1 MAMAMMSLSSSADQ
15 PTPVQKLGARV
26 EVLDDFR
33 AASMPQTSTKTSKA
47 ARAAVAG
54 SPWTASG
61 SEQVRASL
69 RHEAGGGICLD
80 YDFGGIVGYAVL
92 RRSLSVNWPERF
104 ELLTTLKGAG
114 GPNDLQ
120 IKLLDGSGENVWW
133 ANKPATILPA
143 KYSELKLRSR
153 QVEFAGG
160 PTKDKRL
167 RSTQSIEFVISSGTG
182 DRAGGKGSLCLANLS
197 LIERV
202 PESVHV
208 LEPKVLVDSG
218 FVDFDFH
225 GPREFNG
232 LALRWPAFARGI
244 NYEIL
249 SSQDGKAWQSLR
261 TVKGSDGG
269 LDAVFLPDSESRWLR
284 IKSSVMAQPLL
295 ELRSAAQWPSINAVL
310 ASLAQDRPR
319 AEVPRGDVPRAWLGE
334 QNYWTLVGVDGGGQR
349 SALMSEDGALEVGRG
364 AYSIEPVVKL
374 DDGTVVNWANV
385 AVTQSLRDGYLP
397 LPSVHWQHAAFS
409 LDVEAAADGPR
420 QSPSLLARYVL
431 RNTSERKQ
439 LYTLALALRP
449 WQVNPPQ
456 QYLTTPGG
464 ASAVRSLRWQNNE
477 LLVNGAAGP
486 HPTEVPQLIT
496 GLPFDGGLSLKA
508 LLGAA
513 NLGSLNDPQE
523 LASGMLQFRFLL
535 APGESRTLAWVAP
548 LGGSDVKTGRV
559 GQLGAAELA
568 QRMDLAAALWRER
581 LNRVSIQAPGR
592 AQPIVNSLRSSLAHI
607 LMSRDGVV
615 LRPGTRSYP
624 RSWIREGAM
633 MAAALLRM
641 GELEAARDFVDWY
654 GDRIFVGGKVPCCVD
669 ARGVDPVDEYD
680 SQGQYLYAVA
690 EVWRHGH
697 DHDLLQHHWVR
708 VQAVMA
714 WMESLRQRERKSNNR
729 QIERAHLFGLMPPSI
744 SHEGY
749 ADKPAYSY
757 WDDFWALRGYKDAVI
772 MARAMGQHQ
781 QAEQWAAQRDEFQGE
796 LMASIAA
803 TAKRFHIDTIAG
815 AADRGDFDPTSSS
828 IALDPVQAQDAL
840 PASLLA
846 GTFERYW
853 SEMNARSEGQRTW
866 TDYTPYELRTVGALV
881 RLGKAERAHAML
893 DFFFRHQ
900 RPAGWNQWAE
910 VVLPEAREPRF
921 LGEMPH
927 AWVSSDFIR
936 SALDIFAF
944 EREKP
949 GQLLIGAGFK
959 PDWLSQGDVTVRGLA
974 TAYGPL
980 SYALERT
987 DWGWRLALEQAGA
1000 PTRLVWPGSLSLPRA
1015 AADGKPLQWE
1025 GRELPLPVAP
1035 ATISLS
1041 AD

>member
-1 MAMAMMSLSSSADQ
+1 M
-15 PTPVQKLGARV
+15 
-26 EVLDDFR
+26 
-33 AASMPQTSTKTSKA
+33 
-47 ARAAVAG
+47 
-54 SPWTASG
+54 
-61 SEQVRASL
+61 
-69 RHEAGGGICLD
+69 CLD
-80 YDFGGIVGYAVL
+80 YDFSGTVGFAL
-92 RRSLSVNWPERF
+92 MRRQLPVTWPDRF
-104 ELLTTLKGAG
+104 ELLAKLRGVG
-114 GPNDLQ
+114 GPNDVQ
-120 IKLLDGSGENVWW
+120 IKLLDGSGDNVWL
-133 ANKPATILPA
+133 ANRPAMMFPA
-143 KYSELKLRSR
+143 KYSEFKLRSR
-153 QVEFAGG
+153 QFEFAAG
-160 PTKDKRL
+160 PAKDKRL
-167 RSTQSIEFVISSGTG
+167 RSTQSIEFVVSSGSG
-182 DRAGGKGSLCLANLS
+182 ERAGGKGTLCLSNLS
-197 LIERV
+197 LIERSAEPV
-202 PESVHV
+202 AT

-225 GPREFNG
+225 SPREFNG

-295 ELRSAAQWPSINAVL
+295 ELRSAAQWPHINAVL
-310 ASLAQDRPR
+310 ASLAQDKPR
-319 AEVPRGDVPRAWLGE
+319 AEVLRGDVPRAWLGE

-364 AYSIEPVVKL
+364 GFSIEPLVKL
-374 DDGTVVNWANV
+374 DDGTLVNWANV
-385 AVTQSLRDGYLP
+385 SLTQSLRDGYLP
-397 LPSVHWQHAAFS
+397 LPGVHWQHAAFS
-409 LDVEAAADGPR
+409 LDIEAAADGPR

-431 RNTSERKQ
+431 RNTSDRKQ

-456 QYLTTPGG
+456 QYLTVPGG
-464 ASAVRSLRWQNNE
+464 ASAVRSLRWQNSE
-477 LLVNGAAGP
+477 LLVNGLTGL
-486 HPTEVPQLIT
+486 HPTEAPQLIT

-508 LLGAA
+508 LLSAA
-513 NLGSLNDPQE
+513 SLGSLNDPQE

-535 APGESRTLAWVAP
+535 APGESRSLGWVAP
-548 LGGSDVKTGRV
+548 LGGADVKSSKM
-559 GQLGAAELA
+559 GQLGAAELN

-581 LNRVSIQAPGR
+581 LNRVSIQAPGN
-592 AQPIVNSLRSSLAHI
+592 AQPIVDSLRSSLAHI
-607 LMSRDGVV
+607 LMSRDGLV
-615 LRPGTRSYP
+615 LRPGTRAYP

-654 GDRIFVGGKVPCCVD
+654 GDRIFFGGKVPCCVD

-697 DHDLLQHHWVR
+697 DHDFLQHHWAR
-708 VQAVMA
+708 VQAVMG
-714 WMESLRQRERKSNNR
+714 WMEGLRQAERKSNNR
-729 QIERAHLFGLMPPSI
+729 QIERAHLFGLLPPSI

-749 ADKPAYSY
+749 TDKPAYSY
-757 WDDFWALRGYKDAVI
+757 WDDFWALRGYKDAVVV
-772 MARAMGQHQ
+772 ARAMGQHQ
-781 QAEQWAAQRDEFQGE
+781 QAEQWAAQRDEFQAE

-828 IALDPVQAQDAL
+828 IALDPAQAQDVL

-866 TDYTPYELRTVGALV
+866 TDYTPYELRTVGALL
-881 RLGKAERAHAML
+881 RLGQAERAHAML
-893 DFFFRHQ
+893 NFFFKHQ

-936 SALDIFAF
+936 SALDMFAF

-959 PDWLSQGDVTVRGLA
+959 PEWLSQGNLSVRGLA
-974 TAYGPL
+974 TSYGPL

-987 DWGWRLALEQAGA
+987 DWGWRLSLEQAGA
-1000 PTRLVWPGSLSLPRA
+1000 PTRLLWPGSMSLPRA
-1015 AADGKPLQWE
+1015 AADGKPLVWE
-1025 GRELPLPVAP
+1025 GRELALPVAP